1 METEKVEIVLDE
13 REFSALMQLVFLG
26 NYVANSIRD
35 EDHKIREYQA
45 LDEKLTRL
53 EYEIYQKI
61 SGEEAEFNELV
72 DLWDNTIDAVDEYL
86 KDFEKDVFRERLA
99 RVITW
104 SNYPILPN
112 DEESLKKH
120 WAAETEY
127 IKLIKEKGI
136 KFVQITAPKIDDRLN
151 IDREWG
157 I

>member
-1 METEKVEIVLDE
+1 METEKIEIVLDE

-35 EDHKIREYQA
+35 EDHKIREYQV

-61 SGEEAEFNELV
+61 SGEEAEENEIA
-72 DLWDNTIDAVDEYL
+72 DLWEDTLDAVDDYL
-86 KDFEKDVFRERLA
+86 EEFEQDAFRERLA
-99 RVITW
+99 KWITW
-104 SNYPILPN
+104 TNYPIVPH
-112 DEESLKKH
+112 DEESLKKN

-127 IKLIKEKGI
+127 LKIIKEKGV
-136 KFVQITAPKIDDRLN
+136 KFAQVSAPKIDERLN
-151 IDREWG
+151 FDEEWR